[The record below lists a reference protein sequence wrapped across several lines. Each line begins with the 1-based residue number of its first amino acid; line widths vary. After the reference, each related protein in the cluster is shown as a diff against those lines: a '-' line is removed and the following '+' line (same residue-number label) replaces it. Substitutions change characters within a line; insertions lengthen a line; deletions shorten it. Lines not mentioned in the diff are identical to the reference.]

1 MMMDVAQKS
10 QPPVILKGFSHS
22 KLWFQAPFNP
32 GRDVFHHSASQ
43 ITLTNSRLSVEVGR
57 IVMFSTPR
65 PLSESVLSPAQ
76 PLDHVDGRDEPD

>member
-32 GRDVFHHSASQ
+32 GRDVFHHRASP
-43 ITLTNSRLSVEVGR
+43 ITLTN
-57 IVMFSTPR
+57 
-65 PLSESVLSPAQ
+65 
-76 PLDHVDGRDEPD
+76 